1 MEVKENGVNYVVIT
15 EADFEETEVSTFET
29 FEEARAYFLYGVQK
43 SMEMDEV
50 DRDEN
55 NHTVDEIVNDYW
67 YGEFESGRIRMLEAR
82 KLKVKS

>member
-1 MEVKENGVNYVVIT
+1 MEIKETGVEYVVIT
-15 EADFEETEVSTFET
+15 EADFEDREVTTFET
-29 FEEARAYFLYGVQK
+29 YEEAKAYFRYGVQQ

-55 NHTVDEIVNDYW
+55 NHTIDEIVNDYW
-67 YGEFESGRIRMLEAR
+67 YGEFESGNIRMLEAR